1 VSGVITEHV
10 FSVFM
15 NTHALPIVE
24 KQIGRKRLGKSPQT
38 KLFIQPL
45 LVLFSMMRP
54 PVTKQVGVQPCVPLT
69 LVAWPVLDWG

>member
-24 KQIGRKRLGKSPQT
+24 KQIGRKRLQVGKSLQT

-45 LVLFSMMRP
+45 LVLFSMAMMRP
-54 PVTKQVGVQPCVPLT
+54 PVTKQVGGQPCVPLT
-69 LVAWPVLDWG
+69 LGWD